1 MPVSPSGVSWISAF
15 HFRTFPRAGQL
26 WIWTGIRIRNH
37 KNSLHAAGMLD
48 PAFSS
53 INLFNMEQGSTSS
66 THLTHWK
73 FKNIALWNLRYSEN
87 GDLPEPF
94 TRTFSLVMQ
103 FSHESEHTKLMT
115 LLIINFTLAVFHLQS
130 LSCEAINKSQGE
142 FLPIAI
148 ISLCALFA
156 PSQFQLLDYFSK
168 FPFLNFSLEV
178 RKPAFPH
185 GIPGCCGWCCRF
197 CGWMLW
203 RKKSTGI
210 FVT

>member
-1 MPVSPSGVSWISAF
+1 MYVCWQRHILVICRDWQWIPKPQKPFAWCRHTHSFHILSWNSVSYPPLPYI
-15 HFRTFPRAGQL
+15 L
-26 WIWTGIRIRNH
+26 WKRW
-37 KNSLHAAGMLD
+37 LLEYFA
-48 PAFSS
+48 
-53 INLFNMEQGSTSS
+53 
-66 THLTHWK
+66 
-73 FKNIALWNLRYSEN
+73 
-87 GDLPEPF
+87 
-94 TRTFSLVMQ
+94 RTFSLVMQ